1 MGCRSSLSHAFCLH
15 ISDMCSDASA
25 GFDSFDSFDSFS
37 AGVFD
42 TDTMLQLVSHND
54 TARCL

>member
-1 MGCRSSLSHAFCLH
+1 MGCRSSFSHAFCLH
-15 ISDMCSDASA
+15 ISDMCSNASA
-25 GFDSFDSFDSFS
+25 GFDSFDSFS